1 MAITKLVISGADSKT
16 ISLAHKAEATSVVP
30 DDNITATNV
39 QSALEQLDDIKAPKA
54 SPTFTG
60 TVTASSLA
68 VDTDTLFVDATNN
81 RVGINKTNATFTL
94 DVAGNTR
101 TNHLVLNA
109 VESAPNE
116 ASFIY
121 KPSTYAIAFGTATEE
136 RMRIDQSGFVGIGE
150 INPSKKLHIKDGDV
164 RIESAFPRVFLT
176 DTNSDSDYSIIN
188 NNGKFGIYD
197 DTNATYRLVVNSTG
211 ELGIGTDSPDG
222 ILHAQKANAGA
233 DTAIMIENSGQS
245 GTSTAS
251 LIFTGNGGAG
261 QEKARIKSA
270 VYGDGFMDFHTNN
283 DSFAMRIDSSGHVL
297 VGTLSSTGDA
307 TNVKKVVGGV
317 FTTLRDSVSVANNT
331 ATTVATL
338 PSGEGNYMVSASLD
352 NSNNPA
358 HYNETAMVGVS
369 QSSSA
374 ISVLKNASHLSL
386 SMSGLDLQV
395 THNQGATQ
403 TIHFSI
409 LRIL

>member
-16 ISLAHKAEATSVVP
+16 ISLAHKAESTSVVP

-39 QSALEQLDDIKAPKA
+39 QSALEQLDDIKAQA
-54 SPTFTG
+54 SNGTLSNPTFTG
-60 TVTASSLA
+60 TVTASSLT
-68 VDTDTLFVDATNN
+68 VDTDTLYVDATND
-81 RVGINKTNATFTL
+81 RVGIGTTSPATAL
-94 DVAGNTR
+94 DVTGSLTISSATANVADLRRANNTGAGQVLLGNSDGYARLSDTNGSFDIFNSGNTAQR
-101 TNHLVLNA
+101 
-109 VESAPNE
+109 
-116 ASFIY
+116 FG
-121 KPSTYAIAFGTATEE
+121 IA
-136 RMRIDQSGFVGIGE
+136 
-150 INPSKKLHIKDGDV
+150 
-164 RIESAFPRVFLT
+164 
-176 DTNSDSDYSIIN
+176 
-188 NNGKFGIYD
+188 NNGDISFYE
-197 DTNATYRLVVNSTG
+197 DTGATAKLFWDASA
-211 ELGIGTDSPDG
+211 ESLGIGTTSPDG
-222 ILHAQKANAGA
+222 ILHAHKANAGA
-233 DTAIMIENSGQS
+233 DTAIMLENSGQS

-251 LIFTGNGGAG
+251 LVFTGNGGAG

-270 VYGDGFMDFHTNN
+270 VYGDGYMAFHTN
-283 DSFAMRIDSSGHVL
+283 DDTEKMRIDASGHVL
-297 VGTLSSTGDA
+297 VGTSSSAGDA

-317 FTTLRDSVSVANNT
+317 FTTLRDSLSVANNT

-374 ISVLKNASHLSL
+374 ITVLKNASHLTL
-386 SMSGLDLQV
+386 SMSGLNLQV